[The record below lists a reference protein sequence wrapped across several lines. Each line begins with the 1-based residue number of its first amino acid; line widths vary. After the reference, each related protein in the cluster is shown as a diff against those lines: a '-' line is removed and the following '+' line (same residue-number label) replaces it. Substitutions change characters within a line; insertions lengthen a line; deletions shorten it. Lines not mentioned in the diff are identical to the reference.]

1 MYNSEYFYGISD
13 LMHFNVYAALLK
25 DSIIKE
31 ERVVIKVFKKD
42 NQVVVIETNN
52 FKDIILKDTRTD
64 NNLDLMDMD
73 LIFLKVLERYYSD
86 YEIPGMIYEYIEGIG
101 SWYRVKINGYNPEDK
116 YLKPFYL
123 KKKITR
129 EDLNK
134 YASDKKELKRLE
146 KFFDLTKGLLKFSKI
161 KDVKEMFGKVELS
174 EN

>member
-1 MYNSEYFYGISD
+1 MTYD
-13 LMHFNVYAALLK
+13 LV
-25 DSIIKE
+25 
-31 ERVVIKVFKKD
+31 
-42 NQVVVIETNN
+42 
-52 FKDIILKDTRTD
+52 
-64 NNLDLMDMD
+64 
-73 LIFLKVLERYYSD
+73 FLKVLERYESD
-86 YEIPGMIYEYIEGIG
+86 YEVKGMKYEYIDGIG
-101 SWYRVKINGYNPEDK
+101 SWCRVKIDGYKPNDK
-116 YLKPFYL
+116 LLKPFYL